1 MDTLLTVTLTPEAQ
15 ELIQFAHTF
24 LATATAITITSPEQA
39 QAAVDQT
46 RAVKDCAKAIDE
58 ARKALTVPLDE
69 QKKAIM
75 DTFRPAVDTLAQAET
90 LLKGSIGAWNAEV
103 ARRAAEAEKERRRLE
118 QIERE
123 RQQAEQASAAELL
136 RQAEQA
142 SAAGDFAA
150 AEALE
155 ERAAAVQ
162 EVAAPVALPVTY
174 SAPAKVRGASG
185 RTIWK
190 CLVVDPS
197 KLDRAYLMPN
207 QTVLDALAASA
218 KGVGAAPA
226 GCEWTSSNSVSIR

>member
-1 MDTLLTVTLTPEAQ
+1 METTALITLSHEAQ
-15 ELIQFAHTF
+15 ELIAFAKTF
-24 LATATAITITSPEQA
+24 LTTATAITITTPDQA
-39 QAAVDQT
+39 QAAVEQT
-46 RAVKDCAKAIDE
+46 RKVKECAASLDE
-58 ARKALTVPLDE
+58 TRKGYTKPLDE
-69 QKKAIM
+69 QKSAYM
-75 DTFRPAVDTLAQAET
+75 EMFRPAADTLARAEQ
-90 LLKGSIGAWNAEV
+90 LLKGAIGAWNTEQ
-103 ARRAAEAEKERRRLE
+103 ARLAAAEQRRLE
-118 QIERE
+118 QSERE

-162 EVAAPVALPVTY
+162 EVADPVVLPVTY
-174 SAPAKVRGASG
+174 AAPAKVRGASG

-207 QTVLDALAASA
+207 QVVLDALAASA
-218 KGVGAAPA
+218 KGAGPAPA
-226 GCEWTSSNSVSIR
+226 GCEWTSSGSVSIR

>member
-1 MDTLLTVTLTPEAQ
+1 METTALIQITPEAQ

-24 LATATAITITSPEQA
+24 LATATAITITTADEAQLVVEQIKA
-39 QAAVDQT
+39 I
-46 RAVKDCAKAIDE
+46 KECAKEIDVT
-58 ARKALTVPLDE
+58 RKGYTNPLNE
-69 QKKAIM
+69 QVTAYI
-75 DTFRPAVDTLAQAET
+75 DLFRPAVDVLTRSE
-90 LLKGSIGAWNAEV
+90 LLGKNALSAWDAKQ
-103 ARRAAEAEKERRRLE
+103 RQLAAEQEKERQRLAK
-118 QIERE
+118 IELE

-174 SAPAKVRGASG
+174 TAPAKVRGASG

-207 QTVLDALAASA
+207 QVVLDALAASA
-218 KGVGAAPA
+218 KGIGAAPA
-226 GCEWTSSNSVSIR
+226 GCEWQSTNSVSIR